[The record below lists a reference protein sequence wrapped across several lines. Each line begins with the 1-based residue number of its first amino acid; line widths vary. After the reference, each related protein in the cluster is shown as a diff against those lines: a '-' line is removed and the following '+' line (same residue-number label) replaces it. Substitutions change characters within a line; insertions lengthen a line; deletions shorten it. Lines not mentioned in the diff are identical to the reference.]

1 MNNIDLINVDYFKKS
16 YYKAVLP
23 LEEINNFLE
32 SFQTHELDNITKTL
46 ISLFD
51 TTVTKVIL
59 KNLDS
64 LSNKQDFLRLL
75 QDDYTSSAIMDFL
88 TDKFTGSEDLI
99 KQTIERTLLSAKKSI
114 L

>member
-16 YYKAVLP
+16 YYKAILP
-23 LEEINNFLE
+23 LKEINNFLE
-32 SFQTHELDNITKTL
+32 NFQEHEVDSVTKIL

-51 TTVTKVIL
+51 TAITKVIL
-59 KNLDS
+59 SNLDD
-64 LSNKQDFLRLL
+64 LNEKQDFLRLI
-75 QDDYTSSAIMDFL
+75 QDDYSSPLIMDYL
-88 TDKFTGSEDLI
+88 TDKFPGSEELI